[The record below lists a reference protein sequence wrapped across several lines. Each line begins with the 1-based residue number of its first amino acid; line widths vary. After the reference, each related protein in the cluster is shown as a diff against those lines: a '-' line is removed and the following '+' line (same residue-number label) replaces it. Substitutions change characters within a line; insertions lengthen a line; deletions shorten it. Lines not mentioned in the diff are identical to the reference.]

1 MLVKAWNK
9 QKFVNLLMR
18 LNSYS
23 LVLMMIAYLQLKGYL
38 PYLQD
43 LSASVP
49 ESERR
54 TLTFKKYLLKK
65 GKKSSKQNS
74 ETEHTA
80 DITYEQ
86 SYQTI
91 FSRFTPANPD
101 ASIRTILQ
109 GFFSHYLYFPDNPI
123 TISRPCSL
131 PR

>member
-1 MLVKAWNK
+1 MVQLLLDKELERINSELIYTYMQLDPRVRHLCLLVKAWNK

-54 TLTFKKYLLKK
+54 TLSFKKYLLKK
-65 GKKSSKQNS
+65 GKNSSKQN
-74 ETEHTA
+74 
-80 DITYEQ
+80 
-86 SYQTI
+86 
-91 FSRFTPANPD
+91 
-101 ASIRTILQ
+101 
-109 GFFSHYLYFPDNPI
+109 
-123 TISRPCSL
+123 
-131 PR
+131 